1 MRNTGACVQ
10 CKCDVWITDGL
21 YEAAKAG
28 APNITFYCGYGH
40 AQVFA
45 KGETDLDK
53 MRRERDRLTQRLA
66 EKDDAIKRQHDLRE
80 ATERQLSAAR
90 GRITKIKNRVS
101 KGVCP
106 CCNRQF
112 SNLHRHMTTEHP
124 TFTAEA
130 AE

>member
-1 MRNTGACVQ
+1 M
-10 CKCDVWITDGL
+10 TDTMHARRKADGESFFCPNGHSAA
-21 YEAAKAG
+21 YKETEA
-28 APNITFYCGYGH
+28 
-40 AQVFA
+40 
-45 KGETDLDK
+45 DK
-53 MRRERDRLTQRLA
+53 LRRERDRLTQRLA
-66 EKDDAIKRQHDLRE
+66 EKDDAIARQRNLRE
-80 ATERQLSAAR
+80 AAERQLSAAR